1 MQKTGTLILLADDD
15 AALRQTL
22 TEQLRL
28 DPETEVREADSAAA
42 ALAAAR
48 AERFDAVLLDSGLP
62 DLDGRALCRALR
74 AEGLDC
80 PVILMTA
87 PADTGDDPADC
98 GATES
103 IAKPF
108 RLGVLLAR
116 LRALLRRAAETDAAG
131 LPIGPYRFL
140 PTAKM
145 LLEDGRQRRIRL
157 TEKECQILAYLH
169 RADGR
174 TIDRDTLLGEVW
186 GYNEGVTTH
195 TLETHVYRL
204 RRKIERDPAR
214 AEILVTEPGGY
225 RLVP

>member
-28 DPETEVREADSAAA
+28 DPEMVVREVDSAAA

-48 AERFDAVLLDSGLP
+48 AERFDAALLDSGLP

-74 AEGLDC
+74 AEGLDG

-87 PADTGDDPADC
+87 PADADEDPAGC

-116 LRALLRRAAETDAAG
+116 LRALLRRSAETDGAG
-131 LPIGPYRFL
+131 LAIGPYRFL
-140 PTAKM
+140 PTAK
-145 LLEDGRQRRIRL
+145 LLLDDGRQRRIRL
-157 TEKECQILAYLH
+157 TEKESQILAYLH